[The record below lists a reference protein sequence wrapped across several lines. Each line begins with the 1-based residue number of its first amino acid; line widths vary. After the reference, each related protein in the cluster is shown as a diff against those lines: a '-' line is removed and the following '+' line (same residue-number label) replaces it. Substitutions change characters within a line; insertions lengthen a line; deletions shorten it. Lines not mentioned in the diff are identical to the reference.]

1 MSMSDPG
8 LIEWLRQL
16 RGIERE
22 YFDFRGEHREVSADS
37 LEKIL
42 TCFSH
47 SLGDDNALLG
57 EAKFLSERDW
67 RRVLPPAVVV
77 RPIRSRVIGVTLL
90 RPLPARLAWRIDLEE
105 GGDCAGSLQPDEM
118 PVLEEKPLDDLHFC
132 RIAFEL
138 PAGIPLGYHR
148 IRIASEDGVP
158 LAHSDLIVVPE
169 HCYEPPALAAGRRLW
184 GLSVQLYSLR
194 SARNWGIGDFTD
206 LAELATQSAGM
217 GVDVIGLN
225 PLHALFPSDP
235 DQCSPYGPASRLF
248 LNPIYIDPVAVPEY
262 ARCDAARLHVESGEF
277 PKRLRT
283 MRAASHVDY
292 AGVSAAKDEVLRMLF
307 RTLEENSDPDRRSEF
322 ELFLDSAGSE
332 LKNLCIFYALQEYF
346 SESGRGGGWQGWPA
360 AYQNPESET
369 VAAFASDH
377 RESVRYHAYLQWIAR
392 AQLDAAEEA
401 AADAGMEIGLYRDL
415 AVGVSGGGAD
425 TWADPALFASAA
437 SVGAP
442 PDALALQGQD
452 WGIPPVRPDV
462 LRERGFRPF
471 IELLRANMGH
481 GGALRID
488 HVMVLYRLWWVPR
501 GCTSAEGT
509 YVYYDLDALMGILA
523 LESQRHRCL
532 VIGEDLGTVPEAI
545 RHAISDYGV
554 YSYRV
559 FFFEEDP
566 DGMPRRPGNYPEKAL
581 VTVSTHDLPPL
592 ASYWAASDVELRTRL
607 SLYPDEE
614 LRRGTLAERADQ
626 RQRILEML
634 CHYGLC
640 ADGHADKSEIPVSL
654 DPALNEAIHL
664 YLAGSR
670 ARLMVVQPEDLLH
683 MDEPVNV
690 PGTSEEYPNWRRKL
704 SADLEDWLHRED
716 VRTLAG
722 HISARRRGDA

>member
-1 MSMSDPG
+1 MSDPG

-22 YFDFRGEHREVSADS
+22 YFDFRGQHRQVSDDS

-42 TCFSH
+42 ACFSH
-47 SLGDDNALLG
+47 SLGDDHALLE
-57 EAKFLSERDW
+57 EARSLSERDW
-67 RRVLPPAVVV
+67 RRVLPPAAVV
-77 RPIRSRVIGVTLL
+77 RPSRSRVIGVTLL
-90 RPLPARLAWRIDLEE
+90 RPLPARVAWRIELEQ
-105 GGDCAGSLQPDEM
+105 GGDYADSFQPDEL
-118 PVLEEKPLDDLHFC
+118 PVLDEKPLDGLHFC
-132 RIAFEL
+132 RLAFEL

-148 IRIASEDGVP
+148 IRLAAENGAP
-158 LAHSDLIVVPE
+158 LADSSLIIAPE
-169 HCYEPPALAAGRRLW
+169 HCYEPPAMAAGRRLW
-184 GLSVQLYSLR
+184 GLSLQLYSLR

-206 LAELATQSAGM
+206 LADLAKQAARL

-235 DQCSPYGPASRLF
+235 DHCSPYGPASRQF

-262 ARCDAARLHVESGEF
+262 ARCDAARLHVESGGF

-307 RTLEENSDPDRRSEF
+307 RALEENGEPDRRNAF

-332 LKNLCIFYALQEYF
+332 LKKLCIFYALQEYF
-346 SESGRGGGWQGWPA
+346 SKSGRAGGWQGWPA
-360 AYQNPESET
+360 AYQDPESGT
-369 VAAFASDH
+369 VAAFAADH
-377 RESVRYHAYLQWIAR
+377 RESVRYHAYLQWIAK
-392 AQLDAAEEA
+392 AQLSAAEEA
-401 AADAGMEIGLYRDL
+401 AAEAGMEIGLYRDL

-425 TWADPALFASAA
+425 TWADPGLFASDA

-452 WGIPPVRPDV
+452 WGIPPMRPDV
-462 LRERGFRPF
+462 LRERGYRPF

-501 GCTSAEGT
+501 DCMSAEGT

-523 LESQRHRCL
+523 LESQRHHCL

-545 RHAISDYGV
+545 RHAMPDYGV

-566 DGMPRRPGNYPEKAL
+566 DGMPRRPENYPEKAL

-592 ASYWAASDVELRTRL
+592 ASYWAATDVELRTRL

-614 LRRGTLAERADQ
+614 LRRSTLAERVGQ
-626 RQRILEML
+626 LRRILKML
-634 CHYGLC
+634 GHYGLY
-640 ADGHADKSEIPVSL
+640 ADEYADTGKTPHSL
-654 DPALNEAIHL
+654 DAALNEAIHL

-690 PGTSEEYPNWRRKL
+690 PGTSDEYPNWRRKL

-716 VRTLAG
+716 VRSLAG
-722 HISARRRGDA
+722 HISARRSGDA

>member
-1 MSMSDPG
+1 MSDPG

-22 YFDFRGEHREVSADS
+22 YFDFRGQHRQVSDDS

-42 TCFSH
+42 ACFSH
-47 SLGDDNALLG
+47 SLGDDHALLE
-57 EAKFLSERDW
+57 EARSLSERDW

-77 RPIRSRVIGVTLL
+77 RPSRSRVIGVTLL
-90 RPLPARLAWRIDLEE
+90 RPLPARIAWRIELEE
-105 GGDCAGSLQPDEM
+105 GGDHADSFQPDEL
-118 PVLEEKPLDDLHFC
+118 PVLDEKPLDELHFC
-132 RIAFEL
+132 RLAFEL

-148 IRIASEDGVP
+148 IRLTAENGAP
-158 LAHSDLIVVPE
+158 LADSSLIIVPE
-169 HCYEPPALAAGRRLW
+169 HCYEPPAMAAGRRLW
-184 GLSVQLYSLR
+184 GLSLQLYSLR
-194 SARNWGIGDFTD
+194 SSRNWGIGDFTD
-206 LAELATQSAGM
+206 LADLARQAAGL
-217 GVDVIGLN
+217 GADVIGLN

-235 DQCSPYGPASRLF
+235 DHCSPYGPASRQF

-262 ARCDAARLHVESGEF
+262 ARCDAARLHVESGGF

-307 RTLEENSDPDRRSEF
+307 RTLEENGEPDRRNAF

-332 LKNLCIFYALQEYF
+332 LKKLCIFYALQEYF
-346 SESGRGGGWQGWPA
+346 SKSGRAGGWQGWPA
-360 AYQNPESET
+360 AYQDPESGT
-369 VAAFASDH
+369 VAAFAADH
-377 RESVRYHAYLQWIAR
+377 RESVRYHAYLQWIAQ
-392 AQLDAAEEA
+392 AQLSAAEEA
-401 AADAGMEIGLYRDL
+401 AAEAGMEIGLYRDL

-425 TWADPALFASAA
+425 TWADPGLFASDA

-452 WGIPPVRPDV
+452 WGIPPMRPDV
-462 LRERGFRPF
+462 LRERGYRPF

-501 GCTSAEGT
+501 DCTSAEGT

-523 LESQRHRCL
+523 LESQRHHCL

-545 RHAISDYGV
+545 RHAMPDYGV

-566 DGMPRRPGNYPEKAL
+566 DGMPRRPENYPEKAL

-592 ASYWAASDVELRTRL
+592 ASYWAATDVELRTRL

-614 LRRGTLAERADQ
+614 LRRSTLAERVDQ
-626 RQRILEML
+626 LRRILKML
-634 CHYGLC
+634 GHYGLYADVC
-640 ADGHADKSEIPVSL
+640 RYGQDAPQPGCRAERGHPSLPGGQPGAADGGPARGPV
-654 DPALNEAIHL
+654 AH
-664 YLAGSR
+664 G
-670 ARLMVVQPEDLLH
+670 
-683 MDEPVNV
+683 
-690 PGTSEEYPNWRRKL
+690 
-704 SADLEDWLHRED
+704 
-716 VRTLAG
+716 
-722 HISARRRGDA
+722 

>member
-1 MSMSDPG
+1 MSDPG

>member
-1 MSMSDPG
+1 MSDPG

-22 YFDFRGEHREVSADS
+22 YFDFRGQHRQVSDDS

-42 TCFSH
+42 ACFSH
-47 SLGDDNALLG
+47 SLGDDHALLE
-57 EAKFLSERDW
+57 EARSLSERDW

-77 RPIRSRVIGVTLL
+77 RPSRSRVIGVTLL
-90 RPLPARLAWRIDLEE
+90 RPLPARVAWRIELEQ
-105 GGDCAGSLQPDEM
+105 GGDYADSFQPDEL
-118 PVLEEKPLDDLHFC
+118 PVLDEKPLDGLHFC
-132 RIAFEL
+132 RLAFEL

-148 IRIASEDGVP
+148 IRLAAENGAP
-158 LAHSDLIVVPE
+158 LADSSLIIVPE
-169 HCYEPPALAAGRRLW
+169 HCYEPPAMAAGRRLW
-184 GLSVQLYSLR
+184 GLSLQLYSLR

-206 LAELATQSAGM
+206 LADLAKQAARL

-235 DQCSPYGPASRLF
+235 DHCSPYGPASRQF

-262 ARCDAARLHVESGEF
+262 ARCDAARLHVESGGF

-307 RTLEENSDPDRRSEF
+307 RALEENGEPDRRNAF

-332 LKNLCIFYALQEYF
+332 LKKLCIFYALQEYF
-346 SESGRGGGWQGWPA
+346 SKSGRAGGWQGWPA
-360 AYQNPESET
+360 AYQDPESGT
-369 VAAFASDH
+369 VAAFAADH
-377 RESVRYHAYLQWIAR
+377 RESVRYHAYLQWIAK
-392 AQLDAAEEA
+392 AQLSAAEEA
-401 AADAGMEIGLYRDL
+401 AAEAGMEIGLYRDL

-425 TWADPALFASAA
+425 TWADPGLFASDA

-452 WGIPPVRPDV
+452 WGIPPMRPDV
-462 LRERGFRPF
+462 LRERGYRPF

-501 GCTSAEGT
+501 DCMSAEGT

-523 LESQRHRCL
+523 LESQRHHCL

-545 RHAISDYGV
+545 RHAMPDYGV

-566 DGMPRRPGNYPEKAL
+566 DGMPRRPENYPEKAL

-592 ASYWAASDVELRTRL
+592 ASYWAATDVELRTRL

-614 LRRGTLAERADQ
+614 LRRSTLAERVGQ
-626 RQRILEML
+626 LRRILKML
-634 CHYGLC
+634 GHYGLY
-640 ADGHADKSEIPVSL
+640 ADEYADTGKTPHSL
-654 DPALNEAIHL
+654 DAALNEAIHL

-690 PGTSEEYPNWRRKL
+690 PGTSDEYPNWRRKL

-716 VRTLAG
+716 VRSLAG
-722 HISARRRGDA
+722 HISARRSGDA